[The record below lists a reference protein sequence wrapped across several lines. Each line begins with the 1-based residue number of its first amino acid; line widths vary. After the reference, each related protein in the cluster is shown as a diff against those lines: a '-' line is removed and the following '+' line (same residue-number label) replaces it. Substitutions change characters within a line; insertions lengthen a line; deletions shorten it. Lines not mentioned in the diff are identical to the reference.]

1 VGATTARYSALV
13 NGVLPNG
20 TAVYATILTYPFT
33 AEGQALPE
41 GSAPN
46 ILARISDTVAP
57 ITSSAFTV
65 GQANIEDPSES
76 SLVVRFL
83 AAMYGANQFL
93 QDSAN
98 SVCSIG
104 AIAAQLGVS
113 QDVAAT
119 EYASV
124 INNLTGEVSPGGN
137 FTVSQEG
144 VRNDFTIRQEFG
156 GFASLPA
163 DFDVDEALAPGPGK
177 LIDYTL
183 RDAAVN
189 LFLQNPYYSN
199 CTSGGN

>member
-1 VGATTARYSALV
+1 MGATTARYSALV

-65 GQANIEDPSES
+65 GQANIEDPDES

-93 QDSAN
+93 QNSAN
-98 SVCSIG
+98 AACSIG

-124 INNLTGEVSPGGN
+124 VNNLTGEVSPGGN

-163 DFDVDEALAPGPGK
+163 NFDVDEALAPGPGK
-177 LIDYTL
+177 LIDYIL
-183 RDAAVN
+183 RDAAVA
-189 LFLQNPYYSN
+189 LFLQNPYFSN